1 MRNFYRTIARHRSA
15 VMGAVACAA
24 MAGFAR
30 DSFAVVKNWNTGIGN
45 WSNAA
50 HWSPAGVP
58 AAGDVVNIG
67 AHAAAENAA
76 VSLTANGS
84 VASVA
89 VTDGMTLRTL
99 TGSLAVN
106 GSTQISGQ
114 NVDGLTTYPS
124 RLRVENGAAPHD
136 FSTVGLTASQ
146 FAQISLEDDAG
157 MIVSGL
163 ASLGV
168 DTQLTGNGTVTFTGG
183 GVRALVNDGLIAA
196 GLDGLTLV

>member
-1 MRNFYRTIARHRSA
+1 LVVVTAALLAGAPASRAA
-15 VMGAVACAA
+15 VK
-24 MAGFAR
+24 
-30 DSFAVVKNWNTGIGN
+30 SWNTGIGN

-50 HWSPAGVP
+50 HWSPVGVP
-58 AAGDVVNIG
+58 VAGDVVNIG
-67 AHAAAENAA
+67 AGAAAENSA

-84 VASVA
+84 VGSVA

-114 NVDGLTTYPS
+114 NIVGFTTYSS

-136 FSTVGLTASQ
+136 FSTIGLTASN

-163 ASLGV
+163 ASLAV
-168 DTQLTGNGTVTFTGG
+168 DTQLTGDGTVTFTGAAAR
-183 GVRALVNDGLIAA
+183 VLSNDGLIAA
-196 GLDGLTLV
+196 GVGGLMLVQSTSSSPATSA